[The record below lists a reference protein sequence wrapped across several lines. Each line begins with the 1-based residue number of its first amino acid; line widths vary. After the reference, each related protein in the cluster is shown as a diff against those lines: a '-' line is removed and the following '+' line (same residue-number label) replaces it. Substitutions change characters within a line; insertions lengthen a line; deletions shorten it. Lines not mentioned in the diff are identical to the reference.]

1 VTSHRPFRTECG
13 LCRAPLSDP
22 PLAAFADMP
31 ALAQHFPSEKELSG
45 DGRVDFNVLEC
56 AACGL
61 VQVDSAPVYYF
72 RDVIRAS
79 AYSPAMRDFRLKQ
92 FAQWIDAYGLSGK
105 RILEV
110 GCGRGEFLEL
120 LRLSGVEAIGLEHNA
135 DSAEHGRGTG
145 LPIVCGYPS
154 AAGESLAGAPYDG
167 FISLS
172 FLEHAADL
180 RDFLLGVRRALAP
193 GAIGLV
199 EVPNFDMIYR
209 SGLSAEFMTDHLWY
223 FSESTL
229 RRTLEFSGFDVL
241 ECSVIWHDYIISAVV
256 HARVGLSAAGFA
268 ETRDRLAG
276 DLERFFSETRR
287 GKAAVWGAGHQAL
300 AVIAMYGLERY
311 VQCVVDSAPF
321 KQGKFTPGT
330 HLPVLSP
337 NTLKTD
343 QTLTSVLVAVGSYSD
358 EVVKTLLNEYP
369 PHLQIGILKSNRVER
384 VIR

>member
-1 VTSHRPFRTECG
+1 MTSSRPFRTECG
-13 LCRAPLSDP
+13 LCRQPLNGP
-22 PLAAFADMP
+22 PLAAFAGMP
-31 ALAQHFPSEKELSG
+31 ALAQHFPSEKELIG

-56 AACGL
+56 TACGL
-61 VQVDSAPVYYF
+61 VQVDSAPVHYF

-79 AYSPAMRDFRLKQ
+79 AYSPAMREFRLEQ
-92 FAQWIDAYGLSGK
+92 FARWISTYGLSGK
-105 RILEV
+105 RLLEV

-120 LRLSGVEAIGLEHNA
+120 LRLSGAEAIGLEHNVA
-135 DSAEHGRGTG
+135 SAKHCREIG
-145 LPIVCGYPS
+145 LPVVCAYPS
-154 AAGESLAGAPYDG
+154 VAGEPLNGAPYDG

-180 RDFLLGVRRALAP
+180 RDFLLGVRRALTP

-223 FSESTL
+223 FSEGTL
-229 RRTLEFSGFDVL
+229 RRTLELSGFDVL
-241 ECSVIWHDYIISAVV
+241 ECSVIWHEYIISAVV
-256 HARVGLSAAGFA
+256 RARVGLSPAGFA
-268 ETRDRLAG
+268 ETRDRLAA
-276 DLERFFSETRR
+276 DLERFFSEASR

-311 VQCVVDSAPF
+311 VQCVIDSAPF
-321 KQGKFTPGT
+321 KQNKFTPGT

-337 NTLKTD
+337 DVLRTD
-343 QTLTSVLVAVGSYSD
+343 RDLTSVLVAVGSYSN
-358 EVVKTLLNEYP
+358 EVVEALLNDYP
-369 PHLQIGILKSNRVER
+369 THLQIGILKSDRIQR

>member
-1 VTSHRPFRTECG
+1 MTNRRPFRTECG
-13 LCRAPLSDP
+13 LCRAPLNDP
-22 PLAAFADMP
+22 PLAVFKGMP
-31 ALAQHFPSEKELSG
+31 ALAQHFPSEKELSR

-56 AACGL
+56 PSCGL
-61 VQVDSAPVYYF
+61 VQVDSAPVHYF
-72 RDVIRAS
+72 RDVVRAS
-79 AYSPAMRDFRLKQ
+79 AYSPAMRQFRLKQ
-92 FAQWIDAYGLSGK
+92 FARWVGAYGLSGK

-120 LRLSGVEAIGLEHNA
+120 LGLSGVEATGLEHNA
-135 DSAEHGRGTG
+135 ESVENCRAAG
-145 LPIVCGYPS
+145 LRVVCGYPS
-154 AAGESLAGAPYDG
+154 AACDPLTGAPYDG

-180 RDFLLGVRRALAP
+180 RDFLLGVRRVLSP

-241 ECSVIWHDYIISAVV
+241 ECSVIWHNYIISAVV
-256 HARVGLSAAGFA
+256 RPREALSPAGFA
-268 ETRDRLAG
+268 ETRTRLAV
-276 DLERFFSETRR
+276 DLERFFSEKPS
-287 GKAAVWGAGHQAL
+287 GKAALWGAGHQAL

-311 VQCVVDSAPF
+311 VRCVVDSAPF
-321 KQGKFTPGT
+321 KQDKFTPGT

-337 NTLKTD
+337 TVLRAD

-369 PHLQIGILKSNRVER
+369 AHLQIGVLKSDRVER